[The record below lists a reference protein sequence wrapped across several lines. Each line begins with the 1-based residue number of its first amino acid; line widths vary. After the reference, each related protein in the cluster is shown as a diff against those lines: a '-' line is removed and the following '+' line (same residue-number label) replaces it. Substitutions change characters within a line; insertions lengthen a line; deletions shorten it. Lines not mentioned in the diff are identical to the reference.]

1 MFQIVLNLLGQKKFK
16 VFSDLTL
23 IDQESFEG
31 ELTPK
36 VIDDI
41 AENFITPDDP
51 NKVDYLLLFPYILS
65 FYLEYTYQEIKN
77 KQKRLDIIKG
87 TEYIRGKEVEI
98 KNITSLISIL
108 REMGVDYLK
117 EKKTYKLSYRDVE
130 NILLKFKNIQKWMNF
145 EVIQQI
151 L

>member
-1 MFQIVLNLLGQKKFK
+1 M
-16 VFSDLTL
+16 
-23 IDQESFEG
+23 
-31 ELTPK
+31 
-36 VIDDI
+36 
-41 AENFITPDDP
+41 
-51 NKVDYLLLFPYILS
+51 
-65 FYLEYTYQEIKN
+65 
-77 KQKRLDIIKG
+77 DIIKG